1 MESNDSTDKVVQMPK
16 RTSYWLLVRGEGSG
30 MEILTT
36 RLSDGRRTLPAFSFE
51 EEAEMFLC
59 LGGVRDGWRVRR
71 TAAGE
76 LLSTFY
82 TFLRG
87 IECVTLDP
95 IPENVGV
102 DTSGLLSI
110 SREDFMDRLGSA
122 NGRGEVPGERD
133 SKSPVLDEHRLM
145 LRLG

>member
-1 MESNDSTDKVVQMPK
+1 MKSNARTDKVIQMPQ
-16 RTSYWLLVRGEGSG
+16 RTSYWLLVRNKGSG

-36 RLSDGRRTLPAFSFE
+36 KLPDGRRALPAFSFE

-59 LGGVRDGWRVRR
+59 LGGLRDSWRVRR

-76 LLSTFY
+76 LLSMFY

-110 SREDFMDRLGSA
+110 SREDFMDRLGNA
-122 NGRGEVPGERD
+122 NGRGKVPGERD
-133 SKSPVLDEHRLM
+133 SKSPVFDEHRLM
-145 LRLG
+145 LG